1 MNNWAKHW
9 SARIDAMAL
18 RERAIVFCSAALI
31 LLFIYFWAL
40 GTPTADRLRNLS
52 RDVAKKQADTRMIQT
67 EVSKL
72 VGEGSKDPNAPH
84 LARIAELKTRVAAAD
99 ARLAERQQGLLPP
112 DRVPAL
118 LEEMLRRDR
127 RLELIEL
134 RSLAATPMFP
144 EKTTAEGG
152 TTDAASRIRVYRHG
166 VEITV
171 RGSYFDLLRYLSALE
186 SQSIR
191 MFWKDIE
198 IATVDY
204 PRIAM
209 KLTVYTLSL
218 DRSWVVV

>member
-1 MNNWAKHW
+1 MKNWAKHW

-67 EVSKL
+67 EV
-72 VGEGSKDPNAPH
+72 GN

-144 EKTTAEGG
+144 EKTAAEGG

>member
-1 MNNWAKHW
+1 MKAWARQW

-18 RERAIVFCSAALI
+18 RERAIVFCSAATI

-40 GTPTADRLRNLS
+40 GTPMADRLRSLS
-52 RDVAKKQADTRMIQT
+52 REVTKKQADTRAVQT
-67 EVSKL
+67 EVGKL
-72 VGEGSKDPNAPH
+72 VGEGSKDPNAPY
-84 LARIAELKTRVAAAD
+84 LARIADLKARVAAAD

-134 RSLAATPMFP
+134 RSLAAAPMFP
-144 EKTTAEGG
+144 EKTPADGG
-152 TTDAASRIRVYRHG
+152 ATEATNRIRVYRHG

-171 RGSYFDLLRYLSALE
+171 RGSYFDLLRYLTALE

-191 MFWKDIE
+191 VFWKDID

-218 DRSWVVV
+218 ERSWVVV